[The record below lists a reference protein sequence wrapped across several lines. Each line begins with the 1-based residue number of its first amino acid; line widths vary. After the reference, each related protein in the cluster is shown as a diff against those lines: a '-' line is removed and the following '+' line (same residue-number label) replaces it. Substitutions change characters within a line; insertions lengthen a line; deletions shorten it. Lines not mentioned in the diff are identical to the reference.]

1 MQKSLT
7 RLPPPKKT
15 GRQFLFACLF
25 ATVGFI
31 SLIAAFNWLVNPYRL
46 YFKNS
51 QPTQSDKKP
60 RPEQL
65 QQEIRSSLLLRSNA
79 DTIIFGNSMME
90 IGVNPESQVLSK
102 QGYRVFNMG
111 IAGFTLGSSTAGL
124 LPALN
129 RNAPKNAIIAASFSD
144 YLMQGPSMAP
154 TAIASYAPSAYDH
167 VRLLT
172 LSLLS
177 GETTLDSF
185 KTLTIN
191 RRTYPQTITAYGH
204 NPMLDYKGHVANS
217 GYRVV
222 FNTANLRIHESFQK
236 FQSVDHRKQGKTAKS
251 LDELRSLVKVL
262 QSKGTSVTIV
272 INPLHID
279 YIASIN
285 KFQLTN
291 QFEQWKRDLAQFSS
305 EEKVAVIDFGC
316 QGQALAEPIPALGDR
331 RSEMNGYWDAQ
342 HFKPSL
348 GDQMVVMALNPASAH
363 NAPSSLTGI
372 PLNNESIELHNKKC
386 ASFFESNKHTLRT
399 Q

>member
-1 MQKSLT
+1 MKMSLS
-7 RLPPPKKT
+7 RLTTPKKT
-15 GRQFLFACLF
+15 GSQFLLATLC
-25 ATVGFI
+25 ATVALI
-31 SLIAAFNWLVNPYRL
+31 SLVAGFNWLVNPYRL
-46 YFKNS
+46 YFPNS
-51 QPTQSDKKP
+51 QSTQTDKKP

-65 QQEIRSSLLLRSNA
+65 QQEIRSSLLLRSEA

-90 IGVNPESQVLSK
+90 IGVNPESQVLSG
-102 QGYRVFNMG
+102 QGYKIFNMG

-129 RNAPKNAIIAASFSD
+129 RKAPKYAIIAASFSD
-144 YLMQGPSMAP
+144 YIMQGPSTAP
-154 TAIASYAPSAYDH
+154 IKIASSAPSAYDH
-167 VRLLT
+167 LRLLT

-177 GETTLDSF
+177 GETTLDSI

-191 RRTYPQTITAYGH
+191 RRSYPQTITAYGH
-204 NPMLDYKGHVANS
+204 NPMFDYKGHAANS

-236 FQSVDHRKQGKTAKS
+236 FQSVDYRKQGNTAKS
-251 LDELRSLVKVL
+251 LDELQSLVKLL
-262 QSKGTSVTIV
+262 QSKGTNVTIV

-291 QFEQWKRDLAQFSS
+291 QFEQWKRDLARISA

-316 QGQALAEPIPALGDR
+316 EGQALVEPIPTLGDR
-331 RSEMNGYWDAQ
+331 RTEMTGFWDAQ

-348 GDQMVVMALNPASAH
+348 GDRMIVMILNPKGAQ
-363 NAPSSLTGI
+363 NEGSSLTGI
-372 PLNNESIELHNKKC
+372 RLNDEPIESHNKKC
-386 ASFFESNKHTLRT
+386 AIFFETNKHTLRT